1 MYLAVSI
8 EYRCVT
14 DRRTDRQT
22 SCDGIVHVMRMPRS
36 VKTKYIFLRRQ
47 IWFFDDS
54 EFKESVPKI
63 LRKRMTTG
71 SSNMA
76 VETGNTC
83 TSRTVVN
90 SVEIRTA
97 NRKNVII
104 MFYLY
109 LWGIFYIQ
117 YLRISGLGSHNSTSG
132 CLSLSPQPP

>member
-1 MYLAVSI
+1 VYLAVSI

-97 NRKNVII
+97 NRKKRDYYVLLIPMGYI
-104 MFYLY
+104 LY
-109 LWGIFYIQ
+109 PIFAYF
-117 YLRISGLGSHNSTSG
+117 RLG
-132 CLSLSPQPP
+132 QP

>member
-1 MYLAVSI
+1 
-8 EYRCVT
+8 
-14 DRRTDRQT
+14 
-22 SCDGIVHVMRMPRS
+22 MRMPRS

-97 NRKNVII
+97 NRKKRDYYVLLIPMGYI
-104 MFYLY
+104 LY
-109 LWGIFYIQ
+109 PIFAYF
-117 YLRISGLGSHNSTSG
+117 RLG
-132 CLSLSPQPP
+132 QP